1 FFEVKDKWQTKDF
14 LKTLKNRV
22 EKPTE
27 GLGFNTTG
35 GGFITP
41 VDGSEDVFLS
51 SISTPRRSGV
61 GGGCDTKIQESK
73 PH

>member
-1 FFEVKDKWQTKDF
+1 FFEVKDKWQKKDF
-14 LKTLKNRV
+14 LKTPQKQRGKTNR
-22 EKPTE
+22 

-61 GGGCDTKIQESK
+61 GGGCDTKIQE
-73 PH
+73 